1 MQMSTIS
8 LDTPSAGT
16 PAGDLAGT
24 PAGTGDGGE
33 RFADQLVQA
42 QAGLP
47 PGQNLA
53 AAGLTLRTLTLGP
66 ALEVLTS
73 SSGNPDGDSLAEFA
87 KAQGLDDDVVAWLF
101 SDATQAQIQAQTLIP
116 IQTPPGIMALPG
128 TTPGTSVTPGVTL
141 SLGAALSADAAA
153 ATLQTPAQVALP
165 ALDPNAKPVD
175 AGEADCLALAASS
188 TANWLQSQQ
197 AAWSAK
203 DAKAPVTPA
212 ATDPAQVPVP
222 STLLA
227 AAVATARSARP
238 DATSNLPSA
247 VTQNASIPV
256 EILSLDVQP
265 ELESLWDNSDASAG
279 HSDSHR
285 PGAGHP
291 THAGD
296 TTGAANQIP
305 AGDDGLPPTTTLA
318 QRAAAYQEL
327 SQRLGEALAQ
337 RVMSQIERGNW
348 EVRLLLK
355 PAKLGEVEI
364 DLALRSGALD
374 ASFRTTNPITRD
386 LLNDGLP
393 RLREVLANA
402 GMDIAG
408 LNVGSGRSQQTGGNP
423 TPRHA
428 REPQGPENADRG
440 VVAASAPVTQPR
452 LRGPGGS
459 GWDVLV

>member
-8 LDTPSAGT
+8 LETPSASTPSGD
-16 PAGDLAGT
+16 PAGA
-24 PAGTGDGGE
+24 PAGAGDGGE

-116 IQTPPGIMALPG
+116 IAIQTPPGVMALPG
-128 TTPGTSVTPGVTL
+128 TTA
-141 SLGAALSADAAA
+141 GAAVSPGAAALAA
-153 ATLQTPAQVALP
+153 ATLQTAAPDGEVTLP
-165 ALDPNAKPVD
+165 AP
-175 AGEADCLALAASS
+175 GEADGLALAAVS

-197 AAWSAK
+197 ATWSAK
-203 DAKAPVTPA
+203 DAKAPATPA
-212 ATDPAQVPVP
+212 AIDPAQVPVP
-222 STLLA
+222 SPLLA
-227 AAVATARSARP
+227 VAVATARSARA
-238 DATSNLPSA
+238 DATGTLASA
-247 VTQNASIPV
+247 VTQNANIPV
-256 EILSLDVQP
+256 EILSLDLQP
-265 ELESLWDNSDASAG
+265 ELESLWDNSDAGAG
-279 HSDSHR
+279 PSDGHR

-296 TTGAANQIP
+296 TTSAASQTP

-374 ASFRTTNPITRD
+374 ASFRTTNPLTRD

-423 TPRHA
+423 TPRNT
-428 REPQGPENADRG
+428 REPQGPDNADPG
-440 VVAASAPVTQPR
+440 AVTASAPAMQTR
-452 LRGPGGS
+452 LRGPGD

>member
-1 MQMSTIS
+1 MQMSPIS
-8 LDTPSAGT
+8 LDTPSASTPSGD
-16 PAGDLAGT
+16 PAGAGE
-24 PAGTGDGGE
+24 GGE

-47 PGQNLA
+47 PGHNLA

-87 KAQGLDDDVVAWLF
+87 KAQGLDEDVVAWLF

-116 IQTPPGIMALPG
+116 IAIQTPPGVMALPG
-128 TTPGTSVTPGVTL
+128 TTAGPAVSPGAAALVTP
-141 SLGAALSADAAA
+141 
-153 ATLQTPAQVALP
+153 TLQTGAPDGEVTLP
-165 ALDPNAKPVD
+165 VQTVP
-175 AGEADCLALAASS
+175 AGEADGLALAAVS

-203 DAKAPVTPA
+203 DAKAPATPA
-212 ATDPAQVPVP
+212 AIDPAQVPVP
-222 STLLA
+222 SPLLA
-227 AAVATARSARP
+227 VAVATARSARP
-238 DATSNLPSA
+238 DATSLLASA
-247 VTQNASIPV
+247 VTQNTDVPV
-256 EILSLDVQP
+256 EILSLDLQP
-265 ELESLWDNSDASAG
+265 ELESLWDNSDAGAG

-285 PGAGHP
+285 PGTGHP

-296 TTGAANQIP
+296 TTSAANQAP
-305 AGDDGLPPTTTLA
+305 AGDDGLPTTTLA

-374 ASFRTTNPITRD
+374 ASFRTTNPLTRD

-408 LNVGSGRSQQTGGNP
+408 LNVGSGRNQQTGGNP

-428 REPQGPENADRG
+428 RESQGTENADPG
-440 VVAASAPVTQPR
+440 VVATSAPAMQTR
-452 LRGPGGS
+452 LRGPGD